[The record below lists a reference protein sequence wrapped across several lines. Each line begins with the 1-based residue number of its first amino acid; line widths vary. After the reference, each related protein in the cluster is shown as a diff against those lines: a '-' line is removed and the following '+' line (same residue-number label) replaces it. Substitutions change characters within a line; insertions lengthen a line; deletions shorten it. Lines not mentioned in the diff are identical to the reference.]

1 MNTRAEP
8 SRDLSP
14 SVSRC
19 VIGREGKCNGMF
31 KFAKVIIGEGW
42 RFSIEIRGGAGYA
55 PPAFWQ
61 QALALKRI
69 GTDTR
74 LMRKWSCTR
83 RRMVEI
89 KCCGTI
95 RRLRCFFSSNR
106 VVESATHRHYW
117 KMQDRAA
124 TQGGDAG
131 PRPLQNFPFVWITP
145 ALDEWGEKEGGRE
158 KKRQEE
164 ERKKEGSGVYHTHTH
179 THTVV
184 WAVRVAWSRK
194 WQMRTGGEE
203 IMIAKRYRVP
213 PICAPKDFHPLNLG
227 LISEKNAMIR
237 IIAMIDGQRTTS
249 GWATPEYAK
258 G

>member
-179 THTVV
+179 THTL
-184 WAVRVAWSRK
+184 WYGLCALRDLGNGKWERGGKRLWSRN
-194 WQMRTGGEE
+194 G
-203 IMIAKRYRVP
+203 IACPLSAP
-213 PICAPKDFHPLNLG
+213 PKIFTLW
-227 LISEKNAMIR
+227 ISAWLARKTRWYELSR
-237 IIAMIDGQRTTS
+237 
-249 GWATPEYAK
+249 W
-258 G
+258 